1 MKKVIKVAVIG
12 GGASGMCAAI
22 ELMNRTDDKSSVEI
36 TVLEKMTRVGKKILV
51 TGNGRCN
58 ITNMNAANSGYRGD
72 AEFARTALTRFTPQS
87 NIEFFNS
94 LGLYTRTEDEGRVYP
109 LSNQASSVLDAL
121 RFECERLGIKFICDY
136 RAVHIK
142 EAVTAFSRKIVINN
156 RDRFDYVII
165 AAGGKAAKIHG
176 TDGDSYDLLKMLG
189 HTVTPVSPALVSL
202 NCSDFTKSLKGIRS
216 VCGAELI
223 IDGKTEYKNFGEVQF
238 TDYGLSGIPIMQLS
252 RFVSMS
258 ESNNIQ
264 IHLDLAP
271 DFSREKLYA
280 YLVSRRERDTGLCE
294 NMLSGIINKQLCIT
308 IMKECGIAVN
318 GRVNALSDGNINALC
333 EKLKCWKIKIKNSRS
348 FDFAQVTAGGA
359 KCSEFDPETMESKFV
374 RGVYCCG
381 EALDVDGDCGGYNLQ
396 WAWSSGRAA
405 GRSIAERINKDSAQ
419 SK

>member
-1 MKKVIKVAVIG
+1 MTRVAVIG

-22 ELMNRTDDKSSVEI
+22 ELMNNVTDKTDVEV
-36 TVLEKMTRVGKKILV
+36 TVLEKMTRVGKKLLV

-58 ITNMNAANSGYRGD
+58 ITNMNSARSGYRGD
-72 AEFARTALTRFTPQS
+72 TDFAKTALSRFTPES

-94 LGLYTRTEDEGRVYP
+94 LGLYTRTEEDGRVYP

-121 RFECERLGIKFICDY
+121 RFECERLGVKFVCDY

-156 RDRFDYVII
+156 RDRFDYVVV
-165 AAGGKAAKIHG
+165 ASGGKAAKIHG

-189 HTVTPVSPALVSL
+189 HTVTPIAPALVSL

-216 VCGAELI
+216 VCGVELI
-223 IDGKTEYKNFGEVQF
+223 IDEKPEYKNFGEVQF

-258 ESNNIQ
+258 PSDNIQ
-264 IHLDLAP
+264 IYLDLTP
-271 DFSREKLYA
+271 DFSKEKLHE
-280 YLVSRRERDTGLCE
+280 YLISRREKDTGLCE

-308 IMKECGIAVN
+308 VMKECNIAVN
-318 GRVNALSDGNINALC
+318 RRVNTLNDGEINNLLNI
-333 EKLKCWKIKIKNSRS
+333 LKCWKINVKNSRS
-348 FDFAQVTAGGA
+348 FEYAQATAGGV
-359 KCSEFDPETMESKFV
+359 KCCEFNPETMESRLV
-374 RGVYCCG
+374 GGVYCCG

-396 WAWSSGRAA
+396 WAWSSGRTA
-405 GRSIAERINKDSAQ
+405 GRSIAERINKNSAQ
-419 SK
+419 NK

>member
-1 MKKVIKVAVIG
+1 MRKVTKVAVIG

-22 ELMNRTDDKSSVEI
+22 ELMNRVTDKSSVEV

-58 ITNMNAANSGYRGD
+58 ITNMNAQNSGYRGD
-72 AEFARTALTRFTPQS
+72 TEFAQIALSKFTPES
-87 NIEFFNS
+87 NIEFFNA

-121 RFECERLGIKFICDY
+121 RFECERLGIKFVCDY

-156 RDRFDYVII
+156 RDRFDCVIV
-165 AAGGKAAKIHG
+165 AAGGKSAKIHG

-189 HTVTPVSPALVSL
+189 HTVTPVAPALVSL
-202 NCSDFTKSLKGIRS
+202 NCLDFTKALKGIRS
-216 VCGAELI
+216 VCEAELI
-223 IDGKTEYKNFGEVQF
+223 IDGKSEYKNSGEVQF

-258 ESNNIQ
+258 PSDNIQ
-264 IHLDLAP
+264 IQLDLTP
-271 DFSREKLYA
+271 DFSKEKLLE
-280 YLVSRRERDTGLCE
+280 YLISRRERDTGLCE

-308 IMKECGIAVN
+308 IMKECSIPVN
-318 GRVNALSDGNINALC
+318 GRVNALSDESLNALC

-348 FDFAQVTAGGA
+348 FDFAQVTAGGV
-359 KCSEFDPETMESKFV
+359 KCSEFDPETMESKRI
-374 RGVYCCG
+374 RGLYCCG

-396 WAWSSGRAA
+396 WAWSSGRTA
-405 GRSIAERINKDSAQ
+405 GRSIAERINADNAQ
-419 SK
+419 NK

>member
-1 MKKVIKVAVIG
+1 MTKVAVIG

-22 ELMNRTDDKSSVEI
+22 ELMNNVTDKTDVEV
-36 TVLEKMTRVGKKILV
+36 TVLEKMTRVGKKLLV

-58 ITNMNAANSGYRGD
+58 ITNMNSARSGYRGD
-72 AEFARTALTRFTPQS
+72 TDFAKTALSRFTPES

-94 LGLYTRTEDEGRVYP
+94 LGLYTRTEEDGRVYP

-121 RFECERLGIKFICDY
+121 RFECERLGVKFVCDY

-156 RDRFDYVII
+156 RDRFDYVIV
-165 AAGGKAAKIHG
+165 ASGGKAAKIHG

-189 HTVTPVSPALVSL
+189 HTVTPIAPALVSL

-216 VCGAELI
+216 VCGVELI
-223 IDGKTEYKNFGEVQF
+223 IDGKPEYKNFGEVQF

-258 ESNNIQ
+258 PSNNIQ
-264 IHLDLAP
+264 IYLDLTP
-271 DFSREKLYA
+271 DFSKEKLHE
-280 YLVSRRERDTGLCE
+280 YLISRREKDTGLCE

-318 GRVNALSDGNINALC
+318 GRVNALSDEKINALS
-333 EKLKCWKIKIKNSRS
+333 EILKCWKINVKNSRS
-348 FDFAQVTAGGA
+348 FEYAQATAGGV
-359 KCSEFDPETMESKFV
+359 KCSEFYPETMESRLV
-374 RGVYCCG
+374 DGVYCCG

-396 WAWSSGRAA
+396 WAWSSGRTA
-405 GRSIAERINKDSAQ
+405 GRSIAERINKNSAQ
-419 SK
+419 NK

>member
-1 MKKVIKVAVIG
+1 MTKVAVIG

-22 ELMNRTDDKSSVEI
+22 ELMNNVTDKTDVEV
-36 TVLEKMTRVGKKILV
+36 TVLEKMTRVGKKLLV

-58 ITNMNAANSGYRGD
+58 ITNMNSARSGYRGD
-72 AEFARTALTRFTPQS
+72 TDFAKTALSRFTPES

-94 LGLYTRTEDEGRVYP
+94 LGLYTRTEEDGRVYP

-121 RFECERLGIKFICDY
+121 RFECERLGVKIVCDY
-136 RAVHIK
+136 RAAHIK

-156 RDRFDYVII
+156 RDRFDYVIV
-165 AAGGKAAKIHG
+165 ASGGKAAKIHG

-189 HTVTPVSPALVSL
+189 HTVTPIAPALVSL

-216 VCGAELI
+216 VCGVELI
-223 IDGKTEYKNFGEVQF
+223 IDGKPEYKNFGEVQF

-258 ESNNIQ
+258 PSNNIQ
-264 IHLDLAP
+264 IYLDLTP
-271 DFSREKLYA
+271 DFSKEKLHE
-280 YLVSRRERDTGLCE
+280 YLISRREKDTGLCE

-318 GRVNALSDGNINALC
+318 GRVNALSEEKINALS
-333 EKLKCWKIKIKNSRS
+333 EILKCWKINVKNSRS
-348 FDFAQVTAGGA
+348 FEYAQATAGGV
-359 KCSEFDPETMESKFV
+359 KCCEFHPETMESRLV
-374 RGVYCCG
+374 DGVYCCG

-396 WAWSSGRAA
+396 WAWSSGRTA
-405 GRSIAERINKDSAQ
+405 GRSIAERINKNSAQ
-419 SK
+419 NK

>member
-1 MKKVIKVAVIG
+1 MRRVTKVAVIG

-22 ELMNRTDDKSSVEI
+22 ELMNSVADKSSVEV
-36 TVLEKMTRVGKKILV
+36 TVLEKMTRVGKKLLV

-58 ITNMNAANSGYRGD
+58 ITNMNALNSGYRGD
-72 AEFARTALTRFTPQS
+72 IKFAKTALSRFTPES
-87 NIEFFNS
+87 NIKFFNS
-94 LGLYTRTEDEGRVYP
+94 LGLYTRIESEGRVYP

-136 RAVHIK
+136 RAVHLK

-156 RDRFDYVII
+156 RDRFDYVIV

-176 TDGDSYDLLKMLG
+176 TDGDSYDILKMLG
-189 HTVTPVSPALVSL
+189 HTVTPIAPALVSL
-202 NCSDFTKSLKGIRS
+202 NCSDFTKALKGIRS
-216 VCGAELI
+216 VCGIRLI

-258 ESNNIQ
+258 PSDNIQ
-264 IHLDLAP
+264 IYLDLTP
-271 DFSREKLYA
+271 DFTSEKLIE
-280 YLVSRRERDTGLCE
+280 YLILRRDRDIGICE

-318 GRVNALSDGNINALC
+318 GRVNTLSDESLNALC
-333 EKLKCWKIKIKNSRS
+333 EKLKCWKVKIKNSRS
-348 FDFAQVTAGGA
+348 FDFAQVTAGGV
-359 KCSEFDPETMESKFV
+359 KCSEFAPETMESKFV
-374 RGVYCCG
+374 SGVFCCG

-396 WAWSSGRAA
+396 WAWSSGRTA
-405 GRSIAERINKDSAQ
+405 GRSIAERINADNAQ
-419 SK
+419 NK

>member
-1 MKKVIKVAVIG
+1 MTKVAVIG

-22 ELMNRTDDKSSVEI
+22 ELMNNVTDKTDVEV
-36 TVLEKMTRVGKKILV
+36 TVLEKMTRVGKKLLV

-58 ITNMNAANSGYRGD
+58 ITNMNSARSGYRGD
-72 AEFARTALTRFTPQS
+72 TDFAKTALSRFTPES

-94 LGLYTRTEDEGRVYP
+94 LGLYTRTEEDGRVYP

-121 RFECERLGIKFICDY
+121 RFECERLGVKFVCDY

-156 RDRFDYVII
+156 RDRFDYVIV
-165 AAGGKAAKIHG
+165 ASGGKAAKIHG

-189 HTVTPVSPALVSL
+189 HTVTPIAPALVSL
-202 NCSDFTKSLKGIRS
+202 NCLDFTKSLKGIRS
-216 VCGAELI
+216 VCGVELI

-258 ESNNIQ
+258 PSNNIQ
-264 IHLDLAP
+264 IYLDLTP
-271 DFSREKLYA
+271 DFSKEKLHE
-280 YLVSRRERDTGLCE
+280 YLISRREKDTGLCE

-318 GRVNALSDGNINALC
+318 GRVNALSDEKINALS
-333 EKLKCWKIKIKNSRS
+333 EILKCWKINVKNSRS
-348 FDFAQVTAGGA
+348 FEYAQATAGGV
-359 KCSEFDPETMESKFV
+359 KCCEFDPETMESRLV
-374 RGVYCCG
+374 DGVYCCG

-396 WAWSSGRAA
+396 WAWSSGRTA
-405 GRSIAERINKDSAQ
+405 GRSIAERINKNSAQ
-419 SK
+419 NK

>member
-1 MKKVIKVAVIG
+1 MTKVAVIG

-22 ELMNRTDDKSSVEI
+22 ELMNNVTDKTDVEV
-36 TVLEKMTRVGKKILV
+36 TVLEKMTRVGKKLLV

-58 ITNMNAANSGYRGD
+58 ITNMNSARSGYRGD
-72 AEFARTALTRFTPQS
+72 TDFAKTALSRFTPES

-94 LGLYTRTEDEGRVYP
+94 LGLYTRTEEDGRVYP

-121 RFECERLGIKFICDY
+121 RFECERLGVKFVCDY

-156 RDRFDYVII
+156 RDRFDYVIV
-165 AAGGKAAKIHG
+165 ASGGKAAKIHG

-189 HTVTPVSPALVSL
+189 HTVTPIAPALVSL
-202 NCSDFTKSLKGIRS
+202 NCLDFTKSLKGIRS
-216 VCGAELI
+216 VCGVELI

-258 ESNNIQ
+258 PSNNIQ
-264 IHLDLAP
+264 IYLDLTP
-271 DFSREKLYA
+271 DFSKEKLHE
-280 YLVSRRERDTGLCE
+280 YLISRREKDTGLCE

-318 GRVNALSDGNINALC
+318 GRVNALSDEKINALS
-333 EKLKCWKIKIKNSRS
+333 EILKCWKINVKNSRS
-348 FDFAQVTAGGA
+348 FEYAQATAGGV
-359 KCSEFDPETMESKFV
+359 KCCEFNPETMESRLV
-374 RGVYCCG
+374 DGVYCCG

-396 WAWSSGRAA
+396 WAWSSGRTA
-405 GRSIAERINKDSAQ
+405 GRSIAERINKNSAQ
-419 SK
+419 NK

>member
-1 MKKVIKVAVIG
+1 MTKVAVIG

-22 ELMNRTDDKSSVEI
+22 ELMNNVTDKTDVEV
-36 TVLEKMTRVGKKILV
+36 TVLEKMTRVGKKLLV

-58 ITNMNAANSGYRGD
+58 ITNMNSARSGYRGD
-72 AEFARTALTRFTPQS
+72 TDFAKTALSRFTPES

-94 LGLYTRTEDEGRVYP
+94 LGLYTRTEEDGRVYP

-121 RFECERLGIKFICDY
+121 RFECERLGVKFVCDY

-156 RDRFDYVII
+156 RDRFDYVIV
-165 AAGGKAAKIHG
+165 ASGGKAAKIHG

-189 HTVTPVSPALVSL
+189 HTVTPIAPALVSL
-202 NCSDFTKSLKGIRS
+202 NCLDFTKSLKGIRS
-216 VCGAELI
+216 VCGVELM

-258 ESNNIQ
+258 PSNNIQ
-264 IHLDLAP
+264 IYLDLTP
-271 DFSREKLYA
+271 DFSKEKLHE
-280 YLVSRRERDTGLCE
+280 YLISRREKDTGLCE

-318 GRVNALSDGNINALC
+318 GRVNALSDEKINALS
-333 EKLKCWKIKIKNSRS
+333 EILKCWKINVKNSRS
-348 FDFAQVTAGGA
+348 FEYAQATAGGV
-359 KCSEFDPETMESKFV
+359 KCCEFDPETMESRLV
-374 RGVYCCG
+374 DGVYCCG

-396 WAWSSGRAA
+396 WAWSSGRTA
-405 GRSIAERINKDSAQ
+405 GRSIAERINKNSAQ
-419 SK
+419 NK